1 MSRLLRLLGDH
12 WYLPAFVAI
21 LAGCWFL
28 ARHAVFMAAGGEAA
42 LLIDL
47 CLTAPVLYLLCYA
60 RRQPLRVSLVRAL
73 AIACG
78 GVWLAGWLIPADQQ
92 QLLGQLAPLRWA
104 GLSMVALLE
113 VAVLAAAI
121 RIAFSAT
128 GTARDVTAVTGAP
141 EWVSRLMLWE
151 AQLWRALW
159 SWLSGRR
166 P

>member
-1 MSRLLRLLGDH
+1 LGDH